1 MPEFVFHWVV
11 LGEVYYDL
19 GLERPHRYGA
29 QQQPFPDGEYGCL
42 FHARSLE
49 RPFSDGV
56 HEDVCRGMDEDTQAV
71 GLEGVAGEAVAFH
84 ALLELP
90 YEQLV
95 APAAAYEIFKLRPRL
110 LWRLLTSAGSLLLLT
125 KRLAPQTS
133 SDKGIVFPP
142 YTCHIYTHRSE

>member
-49 RPFSDGV
+49 RPFSV
-56 HEDVCRGMDEDTQAV
+56 YS
-71 GLEGVAGEAVAFH
+71 
-84 ALLELP
+84 ALTTTLCGKGH
-90 YEQLV
+90 V
-95 APAAAYEIFKLRPRL
+95 PAL
-110 LWRLLTSAGSLLLLT
+110 
-125 KRLAPQTS
+125 
-133 SDKGIVFPP
+133 
-142 YTCHIYTHRSE
+142 